1 MTAGAHL
8 VGDADLAEGGLL
20 QRQLDDERL
29 DLRRRAV
36 GQKRLLAGEFLQGEF
51 AAGVVE
57 LLEAVETVARV
68 AQHLAGLAHV
78 AELLGQLQQ
87 AELGADD
94 LLLLYHD
101 RCPLE
106 RRGRALRTRASGALL
121 MSRVRITP
129 RVERALRALPGS
141 IIVATVL
148 PIAVQSGS
156 AAVLGLFASLTVMSG
171 LRNEPATEKHTTRAS

>member
-51 AAGVVE
+51 AAAVVE

-68 AQHLAGLAHV
+68 AQPLAGLAHV

-94 LLLLYHD
+94 LLL
-101 RCPLE
+101 PAPA
-106 RRGRALRTRASGALL
+106 GRAWRG
-121 MSRVRITP
+121 
-129 RVERALRALPGS
+129 
-141 IIVATVL
+141 
-148 PIAVQSGS
+148 
-156 AAVLGLFASLTVMSG
+156 
-171 LRNEPATEKHTTRAS
+171 

>member
-36 GQKRLLAGEFLQGEF
+36 GQKRLLAGQLLQGEF
-51 AAGVVE
+51 AASVVE
-57 LLEAVETVARV
+57 LLEAVEAVARV
-68 AQHLAGLAHV
+68 AHHLAGLAHV

-94 LLLLYHD
+94 LLLLGHG

-106 RRGRALRTRASGALL
+106 RRGWALRTPTAPRPASALASA
-121 MSRVRITP
+121 SRHRLSDQVLTTSAQSRDRWPFTTHHFSRPP
-129 RVERALRALPGS
+129 RE
-141 IIVATVL
+141 
-148 PIAVQSGS
+148 
-156 AAVLGLFASLTVMSG
+156 
-171 LRNEPATEKHTTRAS
+171 

>member
-94 LLLLYHD
+94 LLLLGHG

-106 RRGRALRTRASGALL
+106 RRGRAATHPDRSAPGLGSRLSLTTPSVRSSPDYCKYGLAALPASTDEPASDLRDD
-121 MSRVRITP
+121 
-129 RVERALRALPGS
+129 RALYPVPRP
-141 IIVATVL
+141 T
-148 PIAVQSGS
+148 
-156 AAVLGLFASLTVMSG
+156 
-171 LRNEPATEKHTTRAS
+171 